1 MFDVLLVL
9 LDHIPLIKIISQR
22 FLVSILIL
30 FSSVSSFAW
39 QLTLKMK
46 NQKRRNVSTKCRL
59 RWFSVLI
66 LTSFICVVEIHITI
80 TRGVLTKVKIIVNWF
95 QEDNI
100 FWFIH
105 WHQIAFSKFSDLLTF
120 SYFSASSCDFSF
132 TFTKYNAE
140 RNIFE
145 NPWQYIS
152 A

>member
-1 MFDVLLVL
+1 M
-9 LDHIPLIKIISQR
+9 
-22 FLVSILIL
+22 SILVL

-100 FWFIH
+100 FWFIL

-120 SYFSASSCDFSF
+120 SYFSASFLWLLFHFYQIQCWEKYFWEPLTIYFSLVLMCWCQHL
-132 TFTKYNAE
+132 NQAVSD
-140 RNIFE
+140 I
-145 NPWQYIS
+145 PDMS
-152 A
+152 